1 MITNVLY
8 GGLGNQLF
16 QIAAGFAHSKRMKTD
31 YALNYEFSLNKK
43 FVGQGNSPE
52 KYKDNFFSN
61 IPETDK
67 EQKSF
72 LPYIQPDF
80 RYKQIPVSKNL
91 ILHGYFQSEKFFE
104 NFHKEI
110 KELFFFSPKLKN
122 KIKKKMTFSTK
133 KKIGVHIRRG
143 DYKLKK
149 NRLVHPLIDANYYLK
164 AMNLFGSDN
173 VDFIIFSDDFDS
185 VVNEFDISNFKNLN
199 NKNELEDLYSLSQCD
214 GIIMSNSSFAWWGAW
229 LGKDKYK
236 VISPSIWFNSNGP
249 HVTTDLYKD
258 EWLRI

>member
-16 QIAAGFAHSKRMKTD
+16 QIAAGFAHSKRMKTE
-31 YALNYEFSLNKK
+31 YALNYNFSLNKK
-43 FVGQGNSPE
+43 FVGQGHSPE
-52 KYKDNFFSN
+52 KYKDNFFSK
-61 IPETDK
+61 IPQTKK

-80 RYKQIPVSKNL
+80 RYRKIPTSDNL

-110 KELFFFSPKLKN
+110 KELFFFPTELKN
-122 KIKKKMTFSTK
+122 KINKKMVFSTK

-143 DYKLKK
+143 DYKLEKNKK
-149 NRLVHPLIDANYYLK
+149 IHPLTDPNYYLK
-164 AMNLFGSDN
+164 AMNIFSADC
-173 VDFIIFSDDFDS
+173 VDFIIFTDDNES
-185 VVNEFDISNFKNLN
+185 TSNEFDLSNFTNLN
-199 NKNELEDLYSLSQCD
+199 NENELEDLYSLSQCD
-214 GIIMSNSSFAWWGAW
+214 GIIMSNSSFAWWGVW

-236 VISPSIWFNSNGP
+236 VVSPSIWFNSTGP
-249 HVTTDLYKD
+249 IATDLYKN
-258 EWLRI
+258 EWIKI